1 VDRAVT
7 FATLVSGG
15 VMDECPDLKIVLG
28 HGGGYTCY
36 GIGRMDHGWKVRS
49 EARAHISQPPSAYL
63 RRFYYDCIVYTEP
76 ALRYLIDTVG
86 ADRVVFGTD
95 WPYDMALDWPVS
107 WILAMESLT
116 QAEKEA
122 ILWRNLERLLKL

>member
-1 VDRAVT
+1 MRSIDVHAHLTPQR
-7 FATLVSGG
+7 FWQATEKGG
-15 VMDECPDLKIVLG
+15 DGHTLIV
-28 HGGGYTCY
+28 H
-36 GIGRMDHGWKVRS
+36 
-49 EARAHISQPPSAYL
+49 
-63 RRFYYDCIVYTEP
+63 TES
-76 ALRYLIDTVG
+76 ALRFLVDTVG

-122 ILWRNLERLLKL
+122 ILWRNLERLLDL

>member
-1 VDRAVT
+1 
-7 FATLVSGG
+7 
-15 VMDECPDLKIVLG
+15 
-28 HGGGYTCY
+28 
-36 GIGRMDHGWKVRS
+36 MDHGWKVRS
-49 EARAHISQPPSAYL
+49 EARVNISQPPSAYL

-76 ALRYLIDTVG
+76 ALRFLIDTVG

-107 WILAMESLT
+107 WILAMESLS

-122 ILWRNLERLLKL
+122 ILWRNLERLLGI

>member
-1 VDRAVT
+1 
-7 FATLVSGG
+7 
-15 VMDECPDLKIVLG
+15 
-28 HGGGYTCY
+28 
-36 GIGRMDHGWKVRS
+36 MDHGWKVRT
-49 EARAHISQPPSAYL
+49 EARANISQPPSAYL
-63 RRFYYDCIVYTEP
+63 RRFYYDCIVYTES
-76 ALRYLIDTVG
+76 ALRFLIDTVG

-122 ILWRNLERLLKL
+122 ILWRNLERLLGI